1 MAALP
6 VSPGGSRILLRVL
19 ALLSGV
25 AVAGVPV
32 AHSLTEVPG
41 SGPRYEAEHTAACQ
55 VAHGAEMCAAAAGVL
70 IARPTAG
77 PVVRP
82 SSPVDRER
90 RTDAPLTLPSAPS
103 IYAAG
108 ARAPP
113 TL

>member
-1 MAALP
+1 MAALL
-6 VSPGGSRILLRVL
+6 VSPGGSRTLLRVV

-41 SGPRYEAEHTAACQ
+41 SGPRYEAEHAAACQ
-55 VAHGAEMCAAAAGVL
+55 VAHGAELCAAAASVL
-70 IARPTAG
+70 IARPAPG
-77 PVVRP
+77 PIVRP
-82 SSPVDRER
+82 SSPIDRQR
-90 RTDAPLTLPSAPS
+90 RTEVPPAPPSDPS
-103 IYAAG
+103 IHVAG